1 MGDEVM
7 PDDLALQP
15 AEALVRKNAA
25 SQPNESAQYREARA
39 ALLVEEIQLRR
50 HIERVAAQRRAL
62 PPGGEVKGDYQ
73 FMGEGGSVAG
83 ANPVGLAELF
93 GDKDTLVV
101 YNWMYGPKRVRP
113 CPMCTAFLSSLDGN
127 ADHIRQRVALAIVGL
142 SPIERQIAFKVERGW
157 KNLPLYADVNGR
169 FSQDYRAIM
178 EDGTD
183 TAATNVFTRRD
194 GTIRHFWGEEM
205 GFDTADPGQDPRGA
219 PDLMVLWNILD
230 LTPGGRGTDW
240 YPSITY

>member
-1 MGDEVM
+1 M

-15 AEALVRKNAA
+15 AEALVQKNAS
-25 SQPNESAQYREARA
+25 SQPNESAQYREARE
-39 ALLVEEIQLRR
+39 ALLVEEINLRR

-73 FMGEGGSVAG
+73 FMGEAGSVAG
-83 ANPVGLAELF
+83 ANPVGIAELF
-93 GDKDTLVV
+93 GDNDTLVV
-101 YNWMYGPKRVRP
+101 YNWMYGPKRARP

-178 EDGTD
+178 DDGTD

-240 YPSITY
+240 YPKLSY

>member
-7 PDDLALQP
+7 ADGSTLQP
-15 AEALVRKNAA
+15 AEALVQKNAS
-25 SQPNESAQYREARA
+25 SQPNESVEYRKAREA
-39 ALLVEEIQLRR
+39 LLLEEIELRR

-62 PPGGEVKGDYQ
+62 PPGGEVKGDYR
-73 FMGEGGSVAG
+73 FMGEAGSVAG
-83 ANPVGLAELF
+83 ANPVGIAELF

-101 YNWMYGPKRVRP
+101 YNWMYGPKRARP

-127 ADHIRQRVALAIVGL
+127 ADHIRQRVGLAIVGL

-157 KNLPLYADVNGR
+157 KNLPLYADLNGN

-178 EDGTD
+178 DDGTD

-194 GTIRHFWGEEM
+194 GAIRHFWGEEM

-230 LTPGGRGTDW
+230 ITPGGRGTDW
-240 YPSITY
+240 YPKLSY